1 MEANFNTTV
10 IYHGILAP
18 ENVVTAVN
26 YCGIFKTLAL
36 VTCTVKISFYLK
48 NLKGLITRKS
58 NFTLSLKV

>member
-36 VTCTVKISFYLK
+36 VTCTVKISFYLI
-48 NLKGLITRKS
+48 NLKG
-58 NFTLSLKV
+58 